1 MANQQKLLPIIFVLG
16 PPGAGKSYLC
26 NRAAKDIP
34 EVEHIVM
41 SDLLRAE
48 KDKPDSPWAQE
59 IKAKMPFGVLVSSE
73 ISTAVLQAWYNRL
86 PQNHMNTYLLD
97 GFPRDIE
104 QAGDFA
110 EKLGSAK
117 ATITLTCPPKVLL
130 ERLQKRARVDDDPK
144 IAKERYDGHFDE
156 TVPAIDH
163 LKETGIHVVEV
174 SSEEEGEEGWQI
186 FKDALLVRNVDGGNL
201 SDLGVVEVLNA
212 LPNQQI
218 EEIDHFDIVM

>member
-1 MANQQKLLPIIFVLG
+1 
-16 PPGAGKSYLC
+16 
-26 NRAAKDIP
+26 
-34 EVEHIVM
+34 M

-110 EKLGSAK
+110 EKVSVVLHNLG
-117 ATITLTCPPKVLL
+117 C
-130 ERLQKRARVDDDPK
+130 
-144 IAKERYDGHFDE
+144 
-156 TVPAIDH
+156 
-163 LKETGIHVVEV
+163 
-174 SSEEEGEEGWQI
+174 
-186 FKDALLVRNVDGGNL
+186 NC
-201 SDLGVVEVLNA
+201 
-212 LPNQQI
+212 
-218 EEIDHFDIVM
+218 